1 MKKEQEWIE
10 LRQILIRKLN
20 FLQLIFIG
28 KNDQSIRKI
37 AKQLTVNDFK
47 DNFHKSVLS
56 LISIITK
63 DFKID
68 NKYNEKE
75 IDSNYIDGECFFFD
89 IVLKI
94 IQYYKIDE
102 RIFELC
108 KEKDEI
114 DKTTV
119 VLLKKWKLEQFEFE
133 CEEIEYKTIESYK
146 EFVKEDKTICMLEL
160 NPFFPIKIKKNMI
173 ELMEKIRAQK

>member
-89 IVLKI
+89 IVFCNLLQLKPSVI
-94 IQYYKIDE
+94 LKFKKIT
-102 RIFELC
+102 FLQWNHY
-108 KEKDEI
+108 
-114 DKTTV
+114 V
-119 VLLKKWKLEQFEFE
+119 VGL
-133 CEEIEYKTIESYK
+133 
-146 EFVKEDKTICMLEL
+146 
-160 NPFFPIKIKKNMI
+160 
-173 ELMEKIRAQK
+173 QKGYISILS